1 MEVKDIIYGLRVKK
15 GLSQDALARK
25 VMVTRQ
31 AVSRWENGETV
42 PNTETLKLLSKEFDV
57 SINTL
62 LGTPRKLICQCC
74 GMPLEDDEMIGRDKD
89 GSINEDYCRWCYAD
103 GTYTYSDMEDLINV
117 CVKNMVTDNFTEEQA
132 RSYMKELLPKLD
144 YWKRYDELSDHGE
157 FEKFKK
163 KLLKEIN
170 ALHVEGLPEITRL
183 NALVGKYVNLEYTLP
198 NGRNVKFLDDQT
210 GILVFLQV
218 WISSLFAHMKPIEPA
233 RSWFYTKND
242 KIRSFPTENL
252 PDFFQVLSK
261 KDSFLPFFRRQS
273 LFDHKSEKS
282 FQVIVVTVQVIE
294 DTGGIKLF

>member
-1 MEVKDIIYGLRVKK
+1 
-15 GLSQDALARK
+15 
-25 VMVTRQ
+25 
-31 AVSRWENGETV
+31 
-42 PNTETLKLLSKEFDV
+42 
-57 SINTL
+57 
-62 LGTPRKLICQCC
+62 
-74 GMPLEDDEMIGRDKD
+74 
-89 GSINEDYCRWCYAD
+89 
-103 GTYTYSDMEDLINV
+103 
-117 CVKNMVTDNFTEEQA
+117 MVTDNFTEEQA

-210 GILVFLQV
+210 TYLGTQSNQNLKETGILVFLQV

-252 PDFFQVLSK
+252 PDFFQVLSE

-282 FQVIVVTVQVIE
+282 FQVIVVTVQV
-294 DTGGIKLF
+294 